1 MSSHEN
7 IKEETNQSRER
18 IDGRVRQ
25 FVQVSFEMEAER
37 QVAVLKEK
45 AEVHVLGTS
54 TSIPLPKQ
62 EEHDKVYVS
71 NSDRSVGTT
80 MKLKAIRLRENFH
93 ALDIQDKAIVS
104 LDNNGINSDRKKYN
118 VSEYQDLLKPLRTI
132 DDLYNGSRS
141 VDFNWLN
148 IYKELKRLQSLYD
161 QYIRSEYN
169 DQDFIISML
178 LQILTV
184 IKEHPYPF
192 IDEIDVSE
200 CDLIVKFWGPVTE
213 LLFHLQILHGRTRQ
227 RYNVE
232 TDVGVSEATEKQA
245 GDVKV
250 SIMNNSQKST
260 SIEVNN
266 EGTQRMVDNSSAM
279 HRSNQMIIAQ
289 GMSRRPVNTIKA
301 HIAKLEE

>member
-104 LDNNGINSDRKKYN
+104 LGLNFLFDLRFNYAHNNGINSDRKKYN

-245 GDVKV
+245 GDVKYV
-250 SIMNNSQKST
+250 VDRCKFVLYGRAIT
-260 SIEVNN
+260 S
-266 EGTQRMVDNSSAM
+266 VDS
-279 HRSNQMIIAQ
+279 
-289 GMSRRPVNTIKA
+289 
-301 HIAKLEE
+301 L